1 MFEKIK
7 QRRRQIIEHK
17 LQKVKD
23 KNLLKNWRNMYS
35 RRSQYFVRKSMNPSS
50 SVAIPGNSVS
60 VTAPFGM
67 GKIIFTLFWI
77 YYFHI
82 HRDTIYPMN
91 FSKIY
96 DVGFNTTIH
105 VYSYVS

>member
-23 KNLLKNWRNMYS
+23 KNLLKNWRNMYR
-35 RRSQYFVRKSMNPSS
+35 RRSQDFVRKSMNPSS

-67 GKIIFTLFWI
+67 GKIIFYLILDMLFS
-77 YYFHI
+77 H
-82 HRDTIYPMN
+82 T
-91 FSKIY
+91 SY
-96 DVGFNTTIH
+96 DISSEFF
-105 VYSYVS
+105 

>member
-7 QRRRQIIEHK
+7 QRRRQIVEHK

-23 KNLLKNWRNMYS
+23 KNLLKNWRNMYR
-35 RRSQYFVRKSMNPSS
+35 RRSQDFVRKSMNPSS

-67 GKIIFTLFWI
+67 GKIIFHLILDMLFSHTS
-77 YYFHI
+77 Y
-82 HRDTIYPMN
+82 M
-91 FSKIY
+91 Y
-96 DVGFNTTIH
+96 DI
-105 VYSYVS
+105 SYEFF